1 MGKQADQQEERTH
14 LRELAYKYVP
24 ILDWLPKYQ
33 RKWLRPDAIT
43 AIVIWAVLVPQAI
56 AYASLAGVPPQAGL
70 YAAAAGL
77 LFYAIFGISRQVTVG
92 PGSTIAV
99 MVAATIAPL
108 AATTGDYVTLAA
120 ALAILVGAIMVGA
133 GVARLAFVAD
143 FFAKPILVGF
153 VAGLALIIAISQAPK
168 LFGVEGGGDNFFES
182 LWNLIKDLP
191 DTNVQTLAIS
201 AICILMLVGLKR
213 LAPVAPAA
221 LITVVVS
228 IALVSL
234 LNLEDEGVA
243 VVGEIPTGL
252 PTPDLP
258 RVGLGD
264 LWHLLPGAAGIAIVA
279 FAESNATAS
288 SLAAKHKE
296 KVDPNQDLIAIGSAN
311 LGAGLFQGF
320 AVDASLSRSATAD
333 EAGVKTQV
341 SNLITL
347 VLVLITMVA
356 LAPLFRNLPDAA
368 LAAIIIS
375 SVVGLVDTRELRR
388 LYGLDKLDF
397 GLALVG
403 LLGVLVFGILE
414 GLGLAIVAALI
425 ALVRRG
431 YRPNTAVLGRVTGEE
446 DEDFGFR
453 DLERFPE
460 AETIPGLQIFR
471 FQTELFFANAN
482 YFRDQIRGIIEETD
496 PPPRAVLVDAAAI
509 SHIDTTGTDMLL
521 ELVSELSESGI
532 ELLLARVTG
541 PTRDILRRSG
551 LVDALGSGSIYQTVG
566 AAVSSYLARR
576 AGADK
581 STDQPID
588 QQIEDSDT

>member
-243 VVGEIPTGL
+243 VVGDIPTGL

-576 AGADK
+576 AAADK